1 MRTAL
6 STTDLL
12 LLLVLVILMQAH
24 LLTAITGSLVALLFA
39 VQHDRRNGV
48 AGASTGSQVASRP

>member
-1 MRTAL
+1 MSRRLVGRRMRPAL

-24 LLTAITGSLVALLFA
+24 LLTAIAA
-39 VQHDRRNGV
+39 
-48 AGASTGSQVASRP
+48 AW

>member
-1 MRTAL
+1 LVERRLRSAL

-24 LLTAITGSLVALLFA
+24 LLTAI
-39 VQHDRRNGV
+39 
-48 AGASTGSQVASRP
+48 GAAW